1 MFYDQMLWKKFLS
14 RRVEMKRSKL
24 VILIINLLFVSVAV
38 IVAIVSVVRLLSVNY
53 VSEGIG
59 LVSEI
64 FLSAVVVLIP
74 LLIIDVAYLLVRE
87 LKRKD

>member
-1 MFYDQMLWKKFLS
+1 
-14 RRVEMKRSKL
+14 MKRSKL